1 MELLFE
7 RVAGL
12 DVHRDTVMACVRF
25 PKPNGKGRLSE
36 TREFSTTVSGLRV
49 LRDWLTAQAVSHV
62 AMEATGVYWV
72 PVYVTLEDDF
82 ELLLV
87 NAAHMRNVPGRKTD
101 VADAGWIAQL
111 LEHGLLRASFV
122 PPREF
127 RQLRNLCR
135 YRRTIVAERVRVI
148 QRVEKTL
155 QDAGIKLTSVAS
167 TVLTLSGRDMLNAMV
182 AGERDPA
189 RLAELAR
196 GRLRPKIAALTEA
209 LAGRFDDHHGVL
221 IGQAL
226 AHIDQLDASIAEV
239 SVKIAALNE
248 PHVWALELLE
258 TIPGVSR
265 RIAEI
270 VVSEIGVNMAVFPTA
285 GHLSSWAGL
294 CPGNN
299 TSAGRTGPGSCRP
312 GSPWLRQALVE
323 AAWAASRTKTSY
335 LSARHARLRS
345 RRGKERAVIATA
357 HSILVASWH
366 MLSKRE
372 PFNELGHDY
381 YSLRHSPQT
390 EAQRLLKRLAALG
403 VSVTVQPAA

>member
-1 MELLFE
+1 MDLMFE

-12 DVHRDTVMACVRF
+12 DVHRDTVMACVRT
-25 PKPNGKGRLSE
+25 PKPAGKGRLSE
-36 TREFSTTVSGLRV
+36 TKEFTTTVGGLRV
-49 LRDWLTAQAVSHV
+49 LRDWLVAQNVSHV

-72 PVYVTLEDDF
+72 PVFVTLETDF

-148 QRVEKTL
+148 QRIEKTL

-189 RLAELAR
+189 RLAELAH
-196 GRLRPKIAALTEA
+196 GRLRPKIGRLTEA
-209 LAGRFDDHHGVL
+209 LEGRFDDHHAVL

-226 AHIDQLDASIAEV
+226 THIDQLDASIAAV
-239 SVKIAALNE
+239 SVKIAALNQ
-248 PHVWALELLE
+248 PHEWALELLE

-265 RIAEI
+265 H
-270 VVSEIGVNMAVFPTA
+270 V
-285 GHLSSWAGL
+285 
-294 CPGNN
+294 
-299 TSAGRTGPGSCRP
+299 
-312 GSPWLRQALVE
+312 
-323 AAWAASRTKTSY
+323 
-335 LSARHARLRS
+335 S
-345 RRGKERAVIATA
+345 RR
-357 HSILVASWH
+357 SS
-366 MLSKRE
+366 
-372 PFNELGHDY
+372 
-381 YSLRHSPQT
+381 SPRS
-390 EAQRLLKRLAALG
+390 A
-403 VSVTVQPAA
+403 

>member
-12 DVHRDTVMACVRF
+12 DVHRDTVMACVRH
-25 PKPNGKGRLSE
+25 PKPTGKSRQAQ
-36 TREFSTTVSGLRV
+36 TREFSTTTAGLDVMKR
-49 LRDWLTAQAVSHV
+49 WLQSLDVTHV

-72 PVYVTLEDDF
+72 PVFTVLENDF
-82 ELLLV
+82 ELLVV

-111 LEHGLLRASFV
+111 LEHGLLRGSFV
-122 PPREF
+122 PPRVF

-148 QRVEKTL
+148 QRIEKTL
-155 QDAGIKLTSVAS
+155 QGAGIKLSSVAS
-167 TVLTLSGRDMLNAMV
+167 TVLSVSGRMMLEALV
-182 AGERDPA
+182 AGERDPQ
-189 RLAELAR
+189 RLSQMAK
-196 GRLRPKIAALTEA
+196 GRLRPKVPELAEA
-209 LAGRFDDHHGVL
+209 LNGRFDDHHAVL

-226 AHIDQLDASIAEV
+226 VHIDQLDASALVV
-239 SVKIAALNE
+239 SAKIASLLE
-248 PHVWALELLE
+248 PFEWALSLLE

-270 VVSEIGVNMAVFPTA
+270 IVSEIGVDMTVFATA

-299 TSAGRTGPGSCRP
+299 TSAGHVGPATCRP

-323 AAWAASRTKTSY
+323 AAWAASRTKNSY
-335 LSARHARLRS
+335 LAVRHARLRA
-345 RRGKERAVIATA
+345 RRGKHRAVIATG
-357 HSILVASWH
+357 HTILVAVWH

-372 PFNELGHDY
+372 PFNELGHEY
-381 YSLRHSPQT
+381 YSKRNNPTT
-390 EAQRLLKRLAALG
+390 EAARLLKRLASLG
-403 VSVTVQPAA
+403 MTVTIQPA

>member
-1 MELLFE
+1 MSTGC
-7 RVAGL
+7 RSS
-12 DVHRDTVMACVRF
+12 
-25 PKPNGKGRLSE
+25 LSLE
-36 TREFSTTVSGLRV
+36 T
-49 LRDWLTAQAVSHV
+49 
-62 AMEATGVYWV
+62 
-72 PVYVTLEDDF
+72 DF

-148 QRVEKTL
+148 QRIEKTL

-167 TVLTLSGRDMLNAMV
+167 TVLTLSGRDMLNALI

-189 RLAELAR
+189 RLADLAR

-209 LAGRFDDHHGVL
+209 LDGRFDDHHGVL
-221 IGQAL
+221 ISQTL
-226 AHIDQLDASIAEV
+226 LHIDSLDASVVAV
-239 SVKIAALNE
+239 SAKIAALLE

-270 VVSEIGVNMAVFPTA
+270 IVSEIGVNMAVFQP
-285 GHLSSWAGL
+285 
-294 CPGNN
+294 PG
-299 TSAGRTGPGSCRP
+299 
-312 GSPWLRQALVE
+312 VF
-323 AAWAASRTKTSY
+323 
-335 LSARHARLRS
+335 
-345 RRGKERAVIATA
+345 RRGP
-357 HSILVASWH
+357 AS
-366 MLSKRE
+366 
-372 PFNELGHDY
+372 
-381 YSLRHSPQT
+381 
-390 EAQRLLKRLAALG
+390 A
-403 VSVTVQPAA
+403 